1 MKMKTLITVLAMLA
15 TLMISSCAKD
25 QSSIYDELNGAR
37 SYDERIT
44 ILNKI
49 ATNTQLRT
57 RFFSLVDS
65 DKSRLTNIKEQLSKQ
80 LEEYSPQLLVK
91 ATHLDTQAASPSRAK
106 IYAIGYSFQAPWDGL
121 SEIRRLK
128 DHTIMLQEPTGRA
141 VVIGKRIGNDSFDAF
156 FSSSPR
162 LSSNG
167 GSIWLRAF
175 AYGSATNPIG
185 FRFYSAAL
193 DSKVQQMTDSDSA
206 EQAFRTFALLV
217 IKKLILQTNTTCHY
231 IDTDIY
237 RGYQF
242 GSVDDSSRCAIE
254 LFDKSDS
261 QISLVFGYTNNI
273 SSKITQA
280 DVNCV
285 LRSLKQEEE
294 PNKAVKVQ
302 NPAAGF

>member
-1 MKMKTLITVLAMLA
+1 MKPPITVLAMVA
-15 TLMISSCAKD
+15 TLIFSSCAKE
-25 QSSIYDELNGAR
+25 QSSIYDELNASR
-37 SYDERIT
+37 SYDERIA
-44 ILNKI
+44 IFNNI
-49 ATNTQLRT
+49 ATNEQSRIKL
-57 RFFSLVDS
+57 FAFVDS
-65 DKSRLTNIKEQLSKQ
+65 DRSRLNELKDRFSNQLQ
-80 LEEYSPQLLVK
+80 EYSPQLLVM
-91 ATHLDTQAASPSRAK
+91 ANHLDTKDMSLAQETIHAL
-106 IYAIGYSFQAPWDGL
+106 GYSFQSPWDGL

-141 VVIGKRIGNDSFDAF
+141 VVIGKRIGYDSFDAF

-162 LSSNG
+162 LSSNS

-175 AYGSATNPIG
+175 AHGSATNPIG

-193 DSKVQQMTDSDSA
+193 ESTVQQMTDSDSA

-254 LFDKSDS
+254 LFDKSDN
-261 QISLVFGYTNNI
+261 QTSLVFGYTINI
-273 SSKITQA
+273 ASRITQA

-285 LRSLKQEEE
+285 LRSLKQEDE